1 MPLLIVQ
8 SSAETVRS
16 SMSGGSRARRERLC
30 LLCPYVFRAT
40 SSSPSSSRPPTRKPA
55 AVTGCEPPLTRE
67 SMMPTYTAME
77 MMICCA
83 ARALEDGRTV
93 AVGTGVPCAAAMLA
107 QRTHAPRLTI
117 VFEAG
122 GIAPQLPTMPI
133 SVGDS
138 RTFYR
143 AVMATS
149 MADVMETCQR
159 GMIDYTFL
167 GGAQIDAHGNLN
179 STMIGSD
186 HSRPHVRLPGSGGA
200 NDLASLCWRILVVT
214 NHDRRRFVEKV
225 DFLTTPGYLKGP
237 GAREA
242 AGLPAGTGPYR
253 VITDLAVMGYD
264 EVTKRMQVRSLH
276 PGITLDQV
284 RAATG
289 FELGRLDTLTITPPP
304 TDEELRI
311 LHEEVDPHRYVL
323 GRG

>member
-1 MPLLIVQ
+1 MP
-8 SSAETVRS
+8 S
-16 SMSGGSRARRERLC
+16 
-30 LLCPYVFRAT
+30 Y
-40 SSSPSSSRPPTRKPA
+40 SP
-55 AVTGCEPPLTRE
+55 
-67 SMMPTYTAME
+67 ME
-77 MMICCA
+77 LMICCA
-83 ARALEDGRTV
+83 AHALEDGRTV

-122 GIAPQLPTMPI
+122 GVAPRLPTMPI

-143 AVMATS
+143 AAMATS

-167 GGAQIDAHGNLN
+167 GGAQIDAYGNLN
-179 STMIGSD
+179 STLIGAD
-186 HSRPHVRLPGSGGA
+186 HRRPKVRLPGSGGA

-214 NHDRRRFVEKV
+214 NHDRRRFVEKL
-225 DFLTTPGYLKGP
+225 DFLTTPGYLTGS

-253 VITDLAVMGYD
+253 VITNLSVMGYD
-264 EVTKRMQVRSLH
+264 DNTKRMQVRSLH
-276 PGITLDQV
+276 PGVSLEQV

-289 FELGRLDTLTITPPP
+289 FELGVTEPVEITVEPGE
-304 TDEELRI
+304 EELQI
-311 LHEEVDPHRYVL
+311 LRMEVDPHRYVL
-323 GRG
+323 GRS